1 MSTHEFEMNIDGEVI
16 RWAEKSHAQI
26 FRNFWQ
32 FFMEKDLQKTIE
44 TIEFTG
50 IRTSDSEYF
59 VAKNGSKKKNIF
71 VKDNYYVY
79 THLTPSAMQKAYEK
93 FKKGWEDI
101 YKQPKGEM
109 LNMEQEEM
117 PEELQTEEKQNLKNI
132 YEKSHA
138 IASVTA
144 NHDSHNSSLV
154 IEPSVTK
161 LPAETEALRILF

>member
-1 MSTHEFEMNIDGEVI
+1 MSTHEFEMNINGEII

-50 IRTSDSEYF
+50 IRISDSEYF

-93 FKKGWEDI
+93 FKKGWEEYI
-101 YKQPKGEM
+101 NNRRAKCLTWNRRKCQRNCKRR
-109 LNMEQEEM
+109 
-117 PEELQTEEKQNLKNI
+117 K
-132 YEKSHA
+132 
-138 IASVTA
+138 
-144 NHDSHNSSLV
+144 
-154 IEPSVTK
+154 
-161 LPAETEALRILF
+161 